1 MQIFASAKIVLKA
14 WLSSRIV
21 PTGNLGEKHH
31 VCVFIAAATSC
42 FQSTKHHTDLPPRNN
57 FDIPPLVSV
66 SRTAQV
72 SMSKVNYTA
81 AHACSQQSKR
91 TASRPNR
98 HISPQ
103 AHTTSHSELQVSS
116 PNGDA
121 CLVYDTGDER
131 RVEILEVTRGWHK
144 DVQSHT
150 EFMKMALETLA
161 HLQARSNSW
170 LYTEAEPS
178 SQKGV
183 KTHKPIKQI
192 QIQIVMGTRTNH
204 GKMFSKH

>member
-1 MQIFASAKIVLKA
+1 MLAAEQAYSIWAESTYLTPGPHHQSFRASSV
-14 WLSSRIV
+14 
-21 PTGNLGEKHH
+21 
-31 VCVFIAAATSC
+31 
-42 FQSTKHHTDLPPRNN
+42 QSQWGP
-57 FDIPPLVSV
+57 S
-66 SRTAQV
+66 
-72 SMSKVNYTA
+72 
-81 AHACSQQSKR
+81 
-91 TASRPNR
+91 
-98 HISPQ
+98 
-103 AHTTSHSELQVSS
+103 
-116 PNGDA
+116 A
-121 CLVYDTGDER
+121 CLGYDTGDER